1 MVIQRWQSVLLLISA
16 IFVALV
22 GILPYAVTANGVDV
36 CAVQTPVLL
45 CVDILVA
52 LLLLIDIFLYRNLRY
67 QMKVTRLALPYR
79 SIGGRHCGIHLR
91 RARRC
96 YNILHR
102 RHRYA
107 DVGAHILLC
116 RVTPDASRLSPAPQR
131 RSSTLTHTAPLSA

>member
-16 IFVALV
+16 IFVALA

-67 QMKVTRLALPYR
+67 QMKVTRLALGLIVVLEAAIAAYTCAGLEGATI
-79 SIGGRHCGIHLR
+79 SIIGGIAMPVLALISAFVALR
-91 RARRC
+91 LMLRDYRLLRS
-96 YNILHR
+96 
-102 RHRYA
+102 A
-107 DVGAHILLC
+107 D
-116 RVTPDASRLSPAPQR
+116 RLR
-131 RSSTLTHTAPLSA
+131 

>member
-16 IFVALV
+16 IFVALA

-67 QMKVTRLALPYR
+67 QMKVTRLALGLIVVLEAAIAAYTCAGLEGATI
-79 SIGGRHCGIHLR
+79 SIIGGIIMPVLALISSFVALR
-91 RARRC
+91 
-96 YNILHR
+96 LMHR
-102 RHRYA
+102 DYRLLRSA
-107 DVGAHILLC
+107 D
-116 RVTPDASRLSPAPQR
+116 RLR
-131 RSSTLTHTAPLSA
+131 

>member
-16 IFVALV
+16 IFVALA

-67 QMKVTRLALPYR
+67 QMKVTRLALGLIVVLEAAIAAYTCAGLEGATI
-79 SIGGRHCGIHLR
+79 SIIGGIVMPVLALISSFVAFRLMHRDYRLLR
-91 RARRC
+91 S
-96 YNILHR
+96 
-102 RHRYA
+102 A
-107 DVGAHILLC
+107 D
-116 RVTPDASRLSPAPQR
+116 RLR
-131 RSSTLTHTAPLSA
+131 

>member
-16 IFVALV
+16 IFVALA

-67 QMKVTRLALPYR
+67 QMKVTRLALGLIVVLEATIAAYTCAGLEGATI
-79 SIGGRHCGIHLR
+79 SIIGGIVMPMLALISSFVALR
-91 RARRC
+91 
-96 YNILHR
+96 LMHR
-102 RHRYA
+102 DYRLLRSA
-107 DVGAHILLC
+107 D
-116 RVTPDASRLSPAPQR
+116 RLR
-131 RSSTLTHTAPLSA
+131 

>member
-16 IFVALV
+16 IFVALA

-67 QMKVTRLALPYR
+67 QMKVTRLALGLIVVLEAAIAAYTCAGLEGATI
-79 SIGGRHCGIHLR
+79 SIIGGIVMPVLALISAFVALR
-91 RARRC
+91 
-96 YNILHR
+96 LMHR
-102 RHRYA
+102 DYRLLRSA
-107 DVGAHILLC
+107 D
-116 RVTPDASRLSPAPQR
+116 RLR
-131 RSSTLTHTAPLSA
+131 

>member
-67 QMKVTRLALPYR
+67 QMKVTRLALGLIVVLEATIAAYTCAGLEGATI
-79 SIGGRHCGIHLR
+79 SIIGGIVMPMLALISSFVALR
-91 RARRC
+91 
-96 YNILHR
+96 LMHR
-102 RHRYA
+102 DYRLLRSA
-107 DVGAHILLC
+107 D
-116 RVTPDASRLSPAPQR
+116 RLR
-131 RSSTLTHTAPLSA
+131 

>member
-16 IFVALV
+16 IFVALA

-67 QMKVTRLALPYR
+67 QMKVTRLALGLVVVLEAAIAAYTCAGLEGATI
-79 SIGGRHCGIHLR
+79 SIIGGIVMPVLALISSFVALR
-91 RARRC
+91 
-96 YNILHR
+96 LMHR
-102 RHRYA
+102 DYRLLRSA
-107 DVGAHILLC
+107 D
-116 RVTPDASRLSPAPQR
+116 RLR
-131 RSSTLTHTAPLSA
+131 

>member
-16 IFVALV
+16 IFVALA

-67 QMKVTRLALPYR
+67 QMKVTRLALGLIVVLEAAIAAYACAGLEGATISILGGIVMPVLALISAFVALRLMLRDYR
-79 SIGGRHCGIHLR
+79 LLR
-91 RARRC
+91 S
-96 YNILHR
+96 
-102 RHRYA
+102 A
-107 DVGAHILLC
+107 D
-116 RVTPDASRLSPAPQR
+116 RLR
-131 RSSTLTHTAPLSA
+131 

>member
-16 IFVALV
+16 IFVALA

-67 QMKVTRLALPYR
+67 QMKVTRLALGLIVVLEAAIAAYTCAGLEGATI
-79 SIGGRHCGIHLR
+79 SIIGGIVMPVLALISSFVALR
-91 RARRC
+91 
-96 YNILHR
+96 LMHR
-102 RHRYA
+102 DYR
-107 DVGAHILLC
+107 LL
-116 RVTPDASRLSPAPQR
+116 RSANRLR
-131 RSSTLTHTAPLSA
+131 

>member
-16 IFVALV
+16 IFVALA

-67 QMKVTRLALPYR
+67 QMKVTRLALGLIVVLEAAIAAYTCAGLEGATI
-79 SIGGRHCGIHLR
+79 SIIGGIVMPVLALISAFVALR
-91 RARRC
+91 LMFR
-96 YNILHR
+96 
-102 RHRYA
+102 
-107 DVGAHILLC
+107 D
-116 RVTPDASRLSPAPQR
+116 
-131 RSSTLTHTAPLSA
+131 

>member
-16 IFVALV
+16 IFVALA

-67 QMKVTRLALPYR
+67 QMKVTRLALGLIVVLEAAIAAYTCAGHEGATI
-79 SIGGRHCGIHLR
+79 SIIGGIVMPVLALISAFVALR
-91 RARRC
+91 
-96 YNILHR
+96 LMHR
-102 RHRYA
+102 DYRLLRSA
-107 DVGAHILLC
+107 D
-116 RVTPDASRLSPAPQR
+116 RLR
-131 RSSTLTHTAPLSA
+131 

>member
-16 IFVALV
+16 IFVALA

-67 QMKVTRLALPYR
+67 QMKVTRLALDLIVVLEAAIAAYTCAGLEGATI
-79 SIGGRHCGIHLR
+79 SIIGGIVMPMLALISSFVALR
-91 RARRC
+91 
-96 YNILHR
+96 LMHR
-102 RHRYA
+102 DYRLLRSA
-107 DVGAHILLC
+107 D
-116 RVTPDASRLSPAPQR
+116 RLR
-131 RSSTLTHTAPLSA
+131 

>member
-16 IFVALV
+16 IFVALA

-67 QMKVTRLALPYR
+67 QMKVTRLALGLIVVLEAAIAAYTCAGLEGATI
-79 SIGGRHCGIHLR
+79 SIIGGIVMPILALISSFVALR
-91 RARRC
+91 
-96 YNILHR
+96 LMHR
-102 RHRYA
+102 DYRLLRSA
-107 DVGAHILLC
+107 D
-116 RVTPDASRLSPAPQR
+116 RLR
-131 RSSTLTHTAPLSA
+131 

>member
-67 QMKVTRLALPYR
+67 QMKVTRLALGLIVVLEAAIAAYTCAGLEGATI
-79 SIGGRHCGIHLR
+79 SIIGGIVMPMLALISSFVALR
-91 RARRC
+91 
-96 YNILHR
+96 LMHR
-102 RHRYA
+102 DYRLLRSA
-107 DVGAHILLC
+107 D
-116 RVTPDASRLSPAPQR
+116 RLR
-131 RSSTLTHTAPLSA
+131 

>member
-16 IFVALV
+16 IFVALA

-67 QMKVTRLALPYR
+67 QMKVTSLALGLIVVLEAAIAAYTCAGLEGATI
-79 SIGGRHCGIHLR
+79 SIIGGIVMPVLALISAFVALR
-91 RARRC
+91 LMLRDYRLLRS
-96 YNILHR
+96 
-102 RHRYA
+102 A
-107 DVGAHILLC
+107 D
-116 RVTPDASRLSPAPQR
+116 RLR
-131 RSSTLTHTAPLSA
+131 

>member
-16 IFVALV
+16 IFVALA

-67 QMKVTRLALPYR
+67 QMKVTRLALGLIVVLEVAIAAYTCAGLEGATI
-79 SIGGRHCGIHLR
+79 SIIGGIVMPVLALISAFVALR
-91 RARRC
+91 LMLRDYRLLRS
-96 YNILHR
+96 
-102 RHRYA
+102 A
-107 DVGAHILLC
+107 D
-116 RVTPDASRLSPAPQR
+116 RLR
-131 RSSTLTHTAPLSA
+131 

>member
-16 IFVALV
+16 IFVALA

-67 QMKVTRLALPYR
+67 QMKVTHLALGLIVVLEAAIAAYTCAGLEGATI
-79 SIGGRHCGIHLR
+79 SIIGGIVMPVLALISSFVALR
-91 RARRC
+91 
-96 YNILHR
+96 LMHR
-102 RHRYA
+102 DYRLLRSA
-107 DVGAHILLC
+107 D
-116 RVTPDASRLSPAPQR
+116 RLR
-131 RSSTLTHTAPLSA
+131 

>member
-67 QMKVTRLALPYR
+67 QMKVTRLALGLIVVLEAAIAAYTCAGLEGATISIIVCIVMPMLALISSFVALRLMHRDYR
-79 SIGGRHCGIHLR
+79 LLR
-91 RARRC
+91 S
-96 YNILHR
+96 
-102 RHRYA
+102 A
-107 DVGAHILLC
+107 D
-116 RVTPDASRLSPAPQR
+116 RLR
-131 RSSTLTHTAPLSA
+131 

>member
-16 IFVALV
+16 IFVALA

-67 QMKVTRLALPYR
+67 QMKVTRLALGLIVALEAAIAAYTCAGLEGATI
-79 SIGGRHCGIHLR
+79 SIIGGIVMPMLALISSFVALR
-91 RARRC
+91 
-96 YNILHR
+96 LMHR
-102 RHRYA
+102 DYRLLRSA
-107 DVGAHILLC
+107 D
-116 RVTPDASRLSPAPQR
+116 RLR
-131 RSSTLTHTAPLSA
+131 

>member
-22 GILPYAVTANGVDV
+22 GILPYAVTANSVDV

-67 QMKVTRLALPYR
+67 QMKVTRLALGLIVVLEAAIAAYTCAGLEGATI
-79 SIGGRHCGIHLR
+79 SIIGGIVMPMLALISSFVALR
-91 RARRC
+91 
-96 YNILHR
+96 LMHR
-102 RHRYA
+102 DYRLLRSA
-107 DVGAHILLC
+107 D
-116 RVTPDASRLSPAPQR
+116 RLR
-131 RSSTLTHTAPLSA
+131 

>member
-16 IFVALV
+16 IFVALA

-67 QMKVTRLALPYR
+67 QMKVTRLALDLIVVLEAAIAAYTCAGLEGATI
-79 SIGGRHCGIHLR
+79 SIIGGIVMPVLALISSFVALR
-91 RARRC
+91 
-96 YNILHR
+96 LMHR
-102 RHRYA
+102 DYRLLRSA
-107 DVGAHILLC
+107 D
-116 RVTPDASRLSPAPQR
+116 RLR
-131 RSSTLTHTAPLSA
+131 

>member
-16 IFVALV
+16 IFVALA

-67 QMKVTRLALPYR
+67 QMKVTRLALGLIVVLEAAIAAYTCAGLEGATI
-79 SIGGRHCGIHLR
+79 SIIGGIVMLVLALISSFVALR
-91 RARRC
+91 
-96 YNILHR
+96 LMHR
-102 RHRYA
+102 DYRLLRSA
-107 DVGAHILLC
+107 D
-116 RVTPDASRLSPAPQR
+116 RLR
-131 RSSTLTHTAPLSA
+131 